1 MSINTL
7 LNAIHTIS
15 VKLSASQ
22 SSIFYPDPYHIDT
35 SGQQIDVC
43 NNWIPTN
50 IIQNAA
56 DISLNTADIS
66 QNTADISQNTA
77 DISQNTFDISQ
88 NTSLE
93 ALKQALLTI

>member
-22 SSIFYPDPYHIDT
+22 SSIFYPDPYHLDT

-56 DISLNTADIS
+56 DISQNAADIS